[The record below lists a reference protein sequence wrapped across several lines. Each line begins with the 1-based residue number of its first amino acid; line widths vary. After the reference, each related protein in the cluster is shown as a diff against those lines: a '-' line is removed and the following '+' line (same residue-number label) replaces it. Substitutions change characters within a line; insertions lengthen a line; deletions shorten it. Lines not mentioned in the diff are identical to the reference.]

1 MFPISTYSP
10 VLQERSMAS
19 DLFLNAGLLF
29 QSPSYKK
36 CDFQHV
42 LLTKVS
48 GSHTRKACTI
58 VGMHHCDAS

>member
-1 MFPISTYSP
+1 
-10 VLQERSMAS
+10 MAS

-48 GSHTRKACTI
+48 GSLSMLTCKTMLTCTI
-58 VGMHHCDAS
+58 VMQFIQI